1 LPISTYAQQ
10 QAAFRRTNEKIAV
23 EHEADAAEHLD
34 LRKRLDAGQRGTD
47 CVCQLK
53 VRRR

>member
-1 LPISTYAQQ
+1 LASARRGERLRLSILTYAQQ

-34 LRKRLDAGQRGTD
+34 FRNRFDAS
-47 CVCQLK
+47 
-53 VRRR
+53 